1 MNFEQHYLHYPCH
14 SYMIGRYDPSSL
26 PFPYDC
32 FVLDHD
38 GNIHLWNCLVS
49 APVLPTLYHL
59 KTFRAGPEKP
69 VCKNVRISKQKGS
82 LSRKIVSGCPSKEKQ
97 DEEFHFDK
105 SKYLISAEL
114 STSHGGHQTK
124 WSF

>member
-1 MNFEQHYLHYPCH
+1 MGPVKKHH
-14 SYMIGRYDPSSL
+14 
-26 PFPYDC
+26 
-32 FVLDHD
+32 
-38 GNIHLWNCLVS
+38 VS
-49 APVLPTLYHL
+49 
-59 KTFRAGPEKP
+59 
-69 VCKNVRISKQKGS
+69 KNVSISQQKG
-82 LSRKIVSGCPSKEKQ
+82 LPSRKIVSGCLSKEKQ